1 MTRATLE
8 IGYPDKTVAD
18 VTTHNIRV
26 ENASA
31 SRNVELLT
39 QELSVRIFG
48 TAAEMEG
55 ITGEDVAVVADLSDY
70 AVASGT
76 YMIPAQVRVGDG
88 KTIAF
93 PGPIRF
99 RSVFPNPEPARPTAF
114 DRKLG
119 AIP

>member
-1 MTRATLE
+1 MPDGCENLSGVTRATLE

-26 ENASA
+26 ENASV

-88 KTIAF
+88 KTI
-93 PGPIRF
+93 GVSGTYQVQVRI
-99 RSVFPNPEPARPTAF
+99 PEF
-114 DRKLG
+114 
-119 AIP
+119 

>member
-76 YMIPAQVRVGDG
+76 YMIPAQVRVGAG
-88 KTIAF
+88 KTI
-93 PGPIRF
+93 GVSGTYQIQVRI
-99 RSVFPNPEPARPTAF
+99 PES
-114 DRKLG
+114 
-119 AIP
+119 